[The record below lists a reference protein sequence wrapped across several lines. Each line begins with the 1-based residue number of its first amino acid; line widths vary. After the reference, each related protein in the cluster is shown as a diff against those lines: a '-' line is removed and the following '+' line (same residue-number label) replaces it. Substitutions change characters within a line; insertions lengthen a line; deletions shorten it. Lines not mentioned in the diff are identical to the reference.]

1 MKLICMVTPL
11 LTWMVILGLNTTK
24 TFIEEPLKLQV
35 ASDFLLGTNYFNN
48 IGVNI
53 VDKSMDG
60 IIGVRF

>member
-1 MKLICMVTPL
+1 MVTPL